1 MPAGF
6 ANTPPDYQA
15 QFPGSSSADQVQAV
29 LDWLYNL
36 DRLAPI
42 AQN

>member
-1 MPAGF
+1 MPVNF
-6 ANTPPDYQA
+6 SNTPPLYQD

-36 DRLAPI
+36 DRLAPP